1 MFFLLARTHSNTL
14 TQTHSNNRYANGDNE
29 EIQKIGTQLLKNI
42 LDENSVLD
50 AINRLKKNTAAM
62 TKKGDEKAGEEV
74 RKATTQLAIL
84 ARAEPNVVY
93 KNGGVPAVLDSI
105 SAILK
110 SNKNPSQRNA
120 ILDGSFRM
128 LSAMV
133 QNCREKG
140 LLDSILPKI
149 DVVVDFVRNNPKARD
164 ELKYALRLLASVAAD
179 RDNSK
184 AHQVLAEAGMVE
196 ACAGV
201 LKPNVSHK
209 PTCKSAVDA
218 LLALSKSTD
227 GSNAIAEHG
236 GTKPVLIALEKIVQ
250 AETSNATENQDFSDV
265 ILDMCTTLEN
275 VSKTKT
281 GQKRLNKDKC
291 VGRLVGAMAQR
302 PGDDEFQ
309 KAANCVI
316 ANLVDK
322 EIVKQLTLDLV
333 EASYDVKNTRKNL
346 DALASRLM
354 IVGRVSQIRSNS
366 DVVIK
371 IGGADACARILATL
385 SGFKNT
391 EAKRRC
397 LDAAIQGLGLLTKKV
412 DAKTYR
418 AAVSRRYRITRTT
431 YTQTTTYTTRYPSSS
446 NHSVIPRTQKHSFAY
461 LASQQVQRFET

>member
-1 MFFLLARTHSNTL
+1 MSNNPNDTSDSIPKIFYDSPL
-14 TQTHSNNRYANGDNE
+14 ENTQTQARNCSYGNAKERRELSCGLRILRSSSSNRASR
-29 EIQKIGTQLLKNI
+29 K
-42 LDENSVLD
+42 VLID
-50 AINRLKKNTAAM
+50 
-62 TKKGDEKAGEEV
+62 
-74 RKATTQLAIL
+74 
-84 ARAEPNVVY
+84 
-93 KNGGVPAVLDSI
+93 GGV
-105 SAILK
+105 
-110 SNKNPSQRNA
+110 
-120 ILDGSFRM
+120 
-128 LSAMV
+128 
-133 QNCREKG
+133 
-140 LLDSILPKI
+140 
-149 DVVVDFVRNNPKARD
+149 
-164 ELKYALRLLASVAAD
+164 
-179 RDNSK
+179 
-184 AHQVLAEAGMVE
+184 VE
-196 ACAGV
+196 ACVTA
-201 LKPNVSHK
+201 LKSSMSHK
-209 PTCKSAVDA
+209 PTCKGVVDV
-218 LLALSKSTD
+218 LLQLSKSSD
-227 GSNAIAEHG
+227 GSIAIAQHDATG
-236 GTKPVLIALEKIVQ
+236 PLLVVLEKIVQ

-281 GQKRLNKDKC
+281 GQKHLNKDKC

-322 EIVKQLTLDLV
+322 ETVKQLILDLV

-418 AAVSRRYRITRTT
+418 AAVSRRHRYRITRATYTRTT
-431 YTQTTTYTTRYPSSS
+431 YTQTTYTQTASYTTRYPSCS
-446 NHSVIPRTQKHSFAY
+446 NHSVIPRTQKHSCAY

>member
-397 LDAAIQGLGLLTKKV
+397 LDAAIQGLGLLTK
-412 DAKTYR
+412 
-418 AAVSRRYRITRTT
+418 
-431 YTQTTTYTTRYPSSS
+431 
-446 NHSVIPRTQKHSFAY
+446 
-461 LASQQVQRFET
+461 